1 MEIMERPTDNIKNPK
16 IRTYMENFT
25 EGKPNVEKISGAS
38 FSYIAK
44 KYFGKSRGWLMQ
56 KT

>member
-1 MEIMERPTDNIKNPK
+1 MERPTDNIKNPK

-25 EGKPNVEKISGAS
+25 EGKPNVEKISGTS
-38 FSYIAK
+38 FSFIAK